1 MRLEDLRD
9 EMPQTPEFISNMIDD
24 EVKKQLNNDKIT
36 DMTRRRKM
44 NKTVKVAALAAVCV
58 MATST
63 AVYAGVKMYNM
74 YTQKQG
80 NYGISTG
87 IKLTENANEIILPEK
102 VHDIDITAGYI
113 PNGMEWSDKTHLQNV
128 KTKYTGGFS
137 FDWVLLD
144 NDDLDKVMQD
154 KNVVESEERTFG
166 DYQGVYLKY
175 NDLAKDG
182 SFNQRIYLLC
192 PDLYRVIT
200 VYVGDDVTKEDA
212 IKVASNLTIT
222 ENDKMLKTKGLYT
235 WSDMV
240 SPEEVFGEK
249 VVRSLDEDKVLIN
262 KTGQKFNIEA
272 QGEDSKGKIV
282 SSNEISACVDSV
294 KIEDDLKLIDKENI
308 PSEWLSAVGSDG
320 KLVSNKISYVKSK
333 YGINEVDKVVRSK
346 DVKQKLVY
354 ATVTYTNNSDKE
366 INHMLYMGSLML
378 INHNDNKY
386 TIYNPAE
393 MSGSDFD
400 YVIWDGVADAA
411 EMTYSSIS
419 ENYGNGN
426 NYIPSLK
433 PGESITVNMA
443 WIINEDDLDNMYLNL
458 NGDGGAYEFGELTLE
473 SGIVKVEK

>member
-240 SPEEVFGEK
+240 SPEEVLKFQP
-249 VVRSLDEDKVLIN
+249 VL
-262 KTGQKFNIEA
+262 TQ
-272 QGEDSKGKIV
+272 
-282 SSNEISACVDSV
+282 
-294 KIEDDLKLIDKENI
+294 L
-308 PSEWLSAVGSDG
+308 
-320 KLVSNKISYVKSK
+320 
-333 YGINEVDKVVRSK
+333 R
-346 DVKQKLVY
+346 
-354 ATVTYTNNSDKE
+354 
-366 INHMLYMGSLML
+366 
-378 INHNDNKY
+378 
-386 TIYNPAE
+386 
-393 MSGSDFD
+393 
-400 YVIWDGVADAA
+400 
-411 EMTYSSIS
+411 
-419 ENYGNGN
+419 
-426 NYIPSLK
+426 
-433 PGESITVNMA
+433 
-443 WIINEDDLDNMYLNL
+443 
-458 NGDGGAYEFGELTLE
+458 
-473 SGIVKVEK
+473 